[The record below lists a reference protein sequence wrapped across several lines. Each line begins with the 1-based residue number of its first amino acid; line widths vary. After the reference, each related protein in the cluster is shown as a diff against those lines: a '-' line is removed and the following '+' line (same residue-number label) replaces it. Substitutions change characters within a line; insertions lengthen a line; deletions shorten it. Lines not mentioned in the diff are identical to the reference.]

1 MADISPD
8 ADDRGRWITVEGA
21 RTNNLR
27 DLSLRVPKH
36 RITVFTGVSGSGK
49 SSLAFDTI
57 AAEAERLAVESYPV
71 FVRNRLAQRP
81 PADVDRLDGLTFTTV
96 IDQRRFV
103 GNARS
108 TVGTASDIAPLLRL
122 LFSRIG
128 RPSAGFTPAYSFND
142 PSGMCPVCEG
152 LGVVDEI
159 DLDELLDRGRSLRE
173 GAVRFPTFAPGTYRW
188 KRLVHARVVDP
199 DVPLTALTD
208 DELDV
213 LLHAEDLRLEDPDP
227 EYPQSGRFDGIVPKL
242 RGAYL
247 RKKPSRL
254 TDDEREALD
263 RVVARDVCPEC
274 AGTRLNAPARAS
286 LIDGRSIAAWSALPV
301 SELRSV
307 IAAVD
312 EPSVAPLLAVVR
324 ERLEALDRVGL
335 GYLSLVRASG
345 TLSGGEAQR
354 VKIVRHLGSALS
366 DVSYV
371 FDEPSTGLHPHDV
384 HRLLELLVQLRDA
397 HNTVLVVE
405 HHPRVIAAADHVVD
419 LGPGGGTD
427 GGLIQFEGT
436 ITHLRRADTE
446 TGRMLREPVRIRTD
460 PRPSRGFVTIAH
472 ARANNLRDVTVDV
485 PLGILTA
492 VSGVAGS
499 GKSTLFVTELERQ
512 HPDFAVIDQAPLRGG
527 IRSTPVTV
535 LDVAEPIR
543 AVFGAAT
550 GLHPS
555 WFGANGR
562 GACTVCKGKGVIV
575 TDLAFLDDVRTTC
588 DACGGTRFNPTTL
601 AATLHGRTIADLLA
615 MRPAAAADLLGDEP
629 VIARRLRW
637 LEQVGLGYVAVGQS
651 LDTLSGGERQRL
663 LLARHLSVH
672 GDAKDLRIVLDEPT
686 AGLHGTDVDRLLALF
701 ERLTDSGATIVA
713 IEHNQ
718 RVIARADHVIDIGPG
733 AGDHGGTV
741 VFSGPPADLL
751 ARPDSLTGRHLRETI
766 DASSAVVSAASPSD

>member
-57 AAEAERLAVESYPV
+57 AAEAERLVVETYPV

-81 PADVDRLDGLTFTTV
+81 PADVDRLDGLTFTTIV
-96 IDQRRFV
+96 DQRRFT

-142 PSGMCPVCEG
+142 PSGMCPACEG

-159 DLDELLDRGRSLRE
+159 DLAQLLDPTRSLRQ

-199 DVPLTALTD
+199 DVPLAELSD
-208 DELDV
+208 DQLQV
-213 LLHAEDLRLEDPDP
+213 LLHAEDLRLDDPDP

-254 TDDEREALD
+254 TDDERAALD
-263 RVVARDVCPEC
+263 RVVTRDVCPDC
-274 AGTRLNAPARAS
+274 GGSRLNTSARAS
-286 LIDGRSIAAWSALPV
+286 LIDGRSIAAWCALPV
-301 SELRSV
+301 SDLRPV
-307 IAAVD
+307 VAAVD
-312 EPSVAPLLAVVR
+312 EPSVAPLLAVIR

-335 GYLSLVRASG
+335 GYLSLERASG

-366 DVSYV
+366 DVTYV

-427 GGLIQFEGT
+427 GGLIRFEGT
-436 ITHLRRADTE
+436 IADLRRTDTE
-446 TGRMLREPVRIRTD
+446 TGRMLREPVRIRED
-460 PRPSRGFVTIAH
+460 PRLSRGSVTIAH

-485 PLGILTA
+485 PLGVLTA

-499 GKSTLFVTELERQ
+499 GKSTLFVTELARQ
-512 HPDFAVIDQAPLRGG
+512 HPDFEVIDQAPLRGG

-543 AVFGAAT
+543 GVFARAT

-555 WFGANGR
+555 WFSANAR
-562 GACTVCKGKGVIV
+562 GACPVCKGKGVIV
-575 TDLAFLDDVRTTC
+575 TDLAFLDDVQTAC
-588 DACGGTRFNPTTL
+588 DACGGTRFNPQTL
-601 AATLHGRTIADLLA
+601 AATLHDRTIADLLA
-615 MRPAAAADLLGDEP
+615 MRPAEAVELFGNHPE
-629 VIARRLRW
+629 IAGRLHW
-637 LEQVGLGYVAVGQS
+637 LEEVGLGYVAIGQR

-663 LLARHLSVH
+663 LLARHLGSTD
-672 GDAKDLRIVLDEPT
+672 GTDDLRIVLDEPT

-701 ERLTDSGATIVA
+701 ERLTDAGATIVA

-718 RVIARADHVIDIGPG
+718 RVIARADHVIDVGPG
-733 AGDHGGTV
+733 AGHDGGTV
-741 VFSGPPADLL
+741 VFAGPPGELVR
-751 ARPDSLTGRHLRETI
+751 RPDSLTGRHLRETI
-766 DASSAVVSAASPSD
+766 EASTAVDAAAPRLG